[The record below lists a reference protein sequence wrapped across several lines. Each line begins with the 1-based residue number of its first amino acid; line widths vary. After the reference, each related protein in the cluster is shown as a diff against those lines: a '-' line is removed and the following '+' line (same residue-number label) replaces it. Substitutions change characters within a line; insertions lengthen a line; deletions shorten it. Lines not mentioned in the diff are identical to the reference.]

1 MTPCVKMS
9 SSKPFGLF
17 CFIQVTDVAVRW
29 VNNQTIKAFT
39 QMDLRRRSDTGR
51 ANFPPQATIM
61 SPVRV
66 PSNCPMEIRPLTFD
80 PDGDTV
86 VCRYGVAPLECGA
99 CQPPQGFTFS
109 SNCTMS
115 FDAANSAVGG
125 FYAVELMMEDH
136 VKKNISF
143 ESLGV
148 KEEKNSS
155 DYISVV
161 PFQFAF
167 EVLPSIKSCA
177 EGVILPRFV
186 EPTPKHGAVI
196 KIDISSSVQLFS
208 VKATASEATVVGLVH
223 SGPGGLQSTPVK
235 DGSFNLTWNPKEPDN
250 NATYPVCFA
259 AQAYIG

>member
-9 SSKPFGLF
+9 SSKPFGHLLLHTV
-17 CFIQVTDVAVRW
+17 CELSSACTYRVTDVAVRW

-125 FYAVELMMEDH
+125 SMQW
-136 VKKNISF
+136 S
-143 ESLGV
+143 
-148 KEEKNSS
+148 
-155 DYISVV
+155 
-161 PFQFAF
+161 
-167 EVLPSIKSCA
+167 
-177 EGVILPRFV
+177 
-186 EPTPKHGAVI
+186 
-196 KIDISSSVQLFS
+196 
-208 VKATASEATVVGLVH
+208 
-223 SGPGGLQSTPVK
+223 
-235 DGSFNLTWNPKEPDN
+235 
-250 NATYPVCFA
+250 
-259 AQAYIG
+259 